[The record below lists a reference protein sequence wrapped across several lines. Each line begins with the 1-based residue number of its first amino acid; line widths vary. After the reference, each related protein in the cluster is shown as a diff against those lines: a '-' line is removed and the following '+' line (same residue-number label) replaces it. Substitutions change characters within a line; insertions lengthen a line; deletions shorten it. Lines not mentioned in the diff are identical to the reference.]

1 MSGTTERIARRALTI
16 PGFITAFVVGTLLL
30 PVVLPI
36 ALLVDVVRGTRLGS
50 TRAILFGV
58 YYFGCETVGIL
69 VSFGL
74 WLAGRSSDAAP
85 HYRLQCMWASALLAG
100 ARRLFGLRIEVEGAD
115 VVPRGDGPFILLVRH
130 VSVVDTVL
138 AAVYLSAR
146 HGHRLRYVLKRELLW
161 DPCLD
166 IVGHRIP
173 NCFVHRG
180 AQTSSAEVTRVREL
194 ARDLGPGE
202 GVLIYPEGAR
212 FTPARREA
220 VLQRFEAAGE
230 VEWADRA
237 RALKNVLPPRLGGTL
252 ALIDEAPTADVV
264 VCAHSGLE
272 RTMRLTDLVS
282 GALVGACARVEFWR
296 IPSSDIPRD
305 RDERAAWLFATWA
318 RVDRW
323 VSASA

>member
-1 MSGTTERIARRALTI
+1 MSGTAERIARRALTV
-16 PGFITAFVVGTLLL
+16 PTFVAAFVVGGALL
-30 PVVLPI
+30 PLILPVTLAI
-36 ALLVDVVRGTRLGS
+36 DVVRETRLGS
-50 TRAILFGV
+50 TRAVLFGV
-58 YYFGCETVGIL
+58 YYFGCETFGIL

-74 WLAGRSSDAAP
+74 WLSGRRSDAEA
-85 HYRLQCMWASALLAG
+85 HYRLQSMWARALLAG
-100 ARRLFGLRIEVEGAD
+100 ARRIFGLRIEVEGAD
-115 VVPRGDGPFILLVRH
+115 VIPRGGGPFLLLVRH

-166 IVGHRIP
+166 IVGHRLP
-173 NCFVHRG
+173 NCFVRRG
-180 AQTSSAEVTRVREL
+180 AQTSSAEVARVREL
-194 ARDLGPGE
+194 ARDLGPGD

-220 VLQRFEAAGE
+220 VIQRFEAAGE
-230 VEWADRA
+230 PEWAERA
-237 RALKNVLPPRLGGTL
+237 RSLERVLPPRLGGTL
-252 ALIDEAPTADVV
+252 ALIEQAPDADVV
-264 VCAHSGLE
+264 VCAHTGLE

-296 IPSSDIPRD
+296 IPSCEIPRS
-305 RDERAAWLFATWA
+305 RDERAEWLFATWA

-323 VSASA
+323 VADAA